1 MVSVIDHEKFE
12 GIYWVLDDNKR
23 KLATR
28 NLVPGFRSYNEQVVE
43 YEGREYRIWSPF
55 RSKPAAAIINGLQT
69 FPVRKG
75 SRILY
80 LGIASGTTAS
90 HFSDIV
96 GPTGI
101 IYGIEISDRPLREL
115 IKVCEAR
122 RNIVPIMGDA
132 RKPDEYS
139 MYLEQVDIVYA
150 DIAQPFQAQIV
161 VDNAL
166 FLKDNG
172 HVMLAIK
179 ASSIDATRPPDE
191 VFSREVE
198 TLESAGFRLKQI
210 VSLEPY
216 ERKHAL
222 VVAEL

>member
-1 MVSVIDHEKFE
+1 MAKVVEHERFK
-12 GIYWVLDDNKR
+12 GIYWVLEEEKR
-23 KLATR
+23 KLATK
-28 NLVPGFRSYNEQVVE
+28 NLVPGFRSYNEQIVE
-43 YEGREYRIWSPF
+43 HEGREYRIWSPL
-55 RSKPAAAIINGLQT
+55 RSKPAAAIVNGLKI
-69 FPVRKG
+69 FPIRSG
-75 SRILY
+75 SRVLY

-90 HFSDIV
+90 HFSDII
-96 GPTGI
+96 GPSGV

-115 IKVCEAR
+115 IKVCETR

-139 MYLEQVDIVYA
+139 MYLEQVDVVYA
-150 DIAQPFQAQIV
+150 DVAQPFQAQII
-161 VDNAL
+161 VDNAV
-166 FLKDNG
+166 FLKDKG

-179 ASSIDATRPPDE
+179 ASSIDATKPPDE

-198 TLESAGFRLKQI
+198 ILEEAGFKLKQI
-210 VSLEPY
+210 VRLEPY

>member
-1 MVSVIDHEKFE
+1 VARVVEHEDFT
-12 GIYWVLDDNKR
+12 GVYWVLEEDKR
-23 KLATR
+23 KLATK

-43 YEGREYRIWSPF
+43 YGGEEFRIWSPL
-55 RSKPAAAIINGLQT
+55 RSKPAAAIVNGLRV
-69 FPVRKG
+69 FPVRSG

-90 HFSDIV
+90 HFSDIIGRSGV
-96 GPTGI
+96 
-101 IYGIEISDRPLREL
+101 IYGVEISDRPLREL

-122 RNIVPIMGDA
+122 KNIVPIMGDA

-139 MYLEQVDIVYA
+139 MYLEQVDVIYA
-150 DIAQPFQAQIV
+150 DVAQPFQAQIV
-161 VDNAL
+161 VDNAV
-166 FLKDNG
+166 FLKDGG

-191 VFSREVE
+191 VFTREVE
-198 TLESAGFRLKQI
+198 TLEKAGFKLRQV
-210 VSLEPY
+210 VSLEPF

-222 VVAEL
+222 VVAEF